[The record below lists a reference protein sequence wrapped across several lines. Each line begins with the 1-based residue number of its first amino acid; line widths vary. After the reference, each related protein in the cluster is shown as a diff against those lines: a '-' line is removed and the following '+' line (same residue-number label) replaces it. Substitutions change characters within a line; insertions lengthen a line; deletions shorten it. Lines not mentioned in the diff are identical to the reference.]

1 MSLPDLPSQEKLG
14 QDLELLVRNL
24 AEAENALQSTLG
36 SEIDSVLLGD
46 GRTYLLNKAREALT
60 QTEAQHALLTAIVER
75 SDNAIYSE
83 ALDQTV
89 LSWNAAGEKIYG
101 YTAEE
106 IIGKSNMILIPPE
119 QREEYLRI
127 IDRMHRG
134 ERIDHFE
141 TTRRRKD
148 GQIIWV
154 SISLAPLLNNEGQVV
169 GISKI
174 VRDITERKGHEEN
187 LILKEKVLREISQ
200 GVLITDAN
208 RLIISANRAFL
219 AITGYSEGEVLGRDC
234 KFLQGPQS
242 DPETVEN
249 IRDALKNGFEFHG
262 EILNYRKD
270 GTLFWNQLSISPM
283 RDERGKVTHFIG
295 VQIDIT

>member
-169 GISKI
+169 AS
-174 VRDITERKGHEEN
+174 RKSCV
-187 LILKEKVLREISQ
+187 ILPN
-200 GVLITDAN
+200 A
-208 RLIISANRAFL
+208 
-219 AITGYSEGEVLGRDC
+219 
-234 KFLQGPQS
+234 
-242 DPETVEN
+242 
-249 IRDALKNGFEFHG
+249 
-262 EILNYRKD
+262 
-270 GTLFWNQLSISPM
+270 
-283 RDERGKVTHFIG
+283 RGMKRI
-295 VQIDIT
+295 